1 MNILNTKFVRGFVKM
16 ADDGFQQGWH
26 ERNGGNLSYRLKE
39 GEVQEILPRLNDHA
53 DWQPIGTSVP
63 GLAGEYFLVTG
74 SGKYFRN
81 VIVDPEACIAIIE
94 LDDKGENYR
103 IRWGLVEGGRPTS
116 ELPAHLMNHEVK
128 KRTTNGEHRVIYHAH
143 TTNIIALTF
152 VLPLEDEIFTREL
165 WESATECPVV
175 FPDGVGVVPWMV
187 PGGREIAVAT
197 SHLMEKYDAA
207 IWAHH
212 GMFCSGPDFDLTF
225 GLMHTIEKSAEIL
238 LKVLS
243 VRPDK
248 LQTITADN
256 LRQVAEG
263 FHVTLPERFLY
274 EKTPGGAPWLGKPG
288 Y

>member
-1 MNILNTKFVRGFVKM
+1 MKILETKFVKGFIKM

-26 ERNGGNLSYRLKE
+26 ERNGGNLSYRLKK
-39 GEVQEILPRLNDHA
+39 QEIEGIRSRLNDHGE
-53 DWQPIGTSVP
+53 WRPIGTSVP
-63 GLAGEYFLVTG
+63 GLAGEFFLVTG

-81 VIVDPEACIAIIE
+81 IIVDPEACIAIIE

-103 IRWGLVEGGRPTS
+103 IRWGLVEGGQPTS

-128 KRTTNGEHRVIYHAH
+128 RRVTNGNHHVIYHAH
-143 TTNIIALTF
+143 TTNVIALTF
-152 VLPLEDEIFTREL
+152 VLPLTDEVFTREL

-187 PGGREIAVAT
+187 PGGRDIAVAT
-197 SHLMEKYDAA
+197 SKLMEKYDVA

-225 GLMHTIEKSAEIL
+225 GLMHTVEKSAEIL
-238 LKVLS
+238 LKVLA

-256 LRQVAEG
+256 LREVADG

-274 EKTPGGAPWLGKPG
+274 EK
-288 Y
+288 